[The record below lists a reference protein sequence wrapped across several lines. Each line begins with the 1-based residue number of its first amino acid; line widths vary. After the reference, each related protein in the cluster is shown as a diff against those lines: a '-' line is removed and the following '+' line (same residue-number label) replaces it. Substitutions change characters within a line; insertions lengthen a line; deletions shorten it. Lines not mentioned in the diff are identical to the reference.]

1 MTRKGKNVSED
12 RKERYTSLRID
23 RHVQIQG
30 EREREAA
37 LAREREAKKLN
48 IIHRRRQN
56 EPLVSTSGYNDK
68 IAIMMFGLFT
78 FVDFLDN
85 A

>member
-48 IIHRRRQN
+48 IIHRRR
-56 EPLVSTSGYNDK
+56 
-68 IAIMMFGLFT
+68 
-78 FVDFLDN
+78 
-85 A
+85 